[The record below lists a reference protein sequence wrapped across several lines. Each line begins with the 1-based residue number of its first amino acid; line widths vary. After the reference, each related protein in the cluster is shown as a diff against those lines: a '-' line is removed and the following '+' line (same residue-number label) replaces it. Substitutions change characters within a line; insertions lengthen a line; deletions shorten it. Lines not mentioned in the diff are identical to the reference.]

1 MEVSNQETE
10 ECKGTK
16 TYLVLFK
23 QKMEYHS
30 FCYAELESLAGMH
43 GVEP

>member
-1 MEVSNQETE
+1 MEAIDQVIE
-10 ECKGTK
+10 EFKDTK

-23 QKMEYHS
+23 QKMEYQS
-30 FCYAELESLAGMH
+30 FCYAELESLAEMF